1 MTRVARE
8 GSHSVILDRLDV
20 PVALAPLAGGPSTP
34 QLTAA
39 VSNAGGLGFLAAGY
53 LSADALAGQIQ
64 AVRELTAAPF
74 GVNLF
79 VPGASSPPG
88 SVDDYAQRIAAVAAA
103 AGVELGQPRYDDDSW
118 QAKLALLAGDP
129 PPVISFTF
137 GCPDPSVISTLKGA
151 GSEVW
156 VTVTTPAEAE
166 HAAAAG
172 ADALVAQ
179 GSEAGGH
186 RGSFTDDPGTDAS
199 GGYGLL
205 SLLQVIQARTNLPV
219 VAAGGISTG
228 AAVAAVLACGA
239 RAAQLGTAFLRSPE
253 AGTSQVHRDAV
264 AAPGETA
271 MTRAFTGRL
280 ARGIRNRFLDD
291 HSQAAP
297 VAYPDV
303 HYLTAPLRASGRSA
317 GSPDLVN
324 LWAGETHELA
334 GALPAAELVAQLV
347 DEARS
352 ALAAAAGRVSRA

>member
-1 MTRVARE
+1 
-8 GSHSVILDRLDV
+8 VILDRLDAPIV
-20 PVALAPLAGGPSTP
+20 LAPLAGGPSTP
-34 QLTAA
+34 GLAAA
-39 VSNAGGLGFLAAGY
+39 VSSAGGLGFLAGGY
-53 LSADALAGQIQ
+53 LSADALADRI
-64 AVRELTAAPF
+64 AAARELTAAPI

-79 VPGASSPPG
+79 VPGPPSPPG
-88 SVDDYAQRIAAVAAA
+88 SVADYAKRIAAAAA
-103 AGVELGQPRYDDDSW
+103 EAGTELGNPRYDDDAW
-118 QAKLALLAGDP
+118 QAKLALLTTDP
-129 PPVISFTF
+129 PPVVSFTF
-137 GCPDPSVISTLKGA
+137 GCPDPGVIGTLSDA

-166 HAAAAG
+166 HAASAG
-172 ADALVAQ
+172 ANVLVAQ

-186 RGSFTDDPGTDAS
+186 RGSFTDDPDADAS

-205 SLLQVIQARTNLPV
+205 SLLQLVLARTGLPV
-219 VAAGGISTG
+219 VAAGGITTG

-253 AGTSQVHRDAV
+253 AGTPQVHKDAV

-280 ARGIRNRFLDD
+280 ARGIRNRFLDE

-303 HYLTAPLRASGRSA
+303 HYLTAPLRAAGRSA

-334 GALPAAELVAQLV
+334 GAVPAAELVTRLV
-347 DEARS
+347 AEARS
-352 ALAAAAGRVSRA
+352 ALAAAAGRIPNA